1 MVVVIASPTRGFS
14 LLQAAAPPVISPY
27 PGPPQDQDEK
37 GSRNHSISPD
47 GDYRLVALAD
57 DGTG

>member
-37 GSRNHSISPD
+37 GSLRWPGESD
-47 GDYRLVALAD
+47 LLALAELAA
-57 DGTG
+57 GGRGF